1 MRKQQLLTVLALAG
15 WAVACSSSV
24 VRALEITNPN
34 PNKRFFYTL
43 TQNLTETVWIQS
55 DNVYLNCNGHSVTN
69 PKPEVKYYG
78 TGIAVLNA
86 RYVTIAHCHVSGWF
100 TGIGIERSPDSLVLS
115 NELFDNGF
123 GLDIVD
129 HSAPISVLY
138 NRIRDNLSYGL
149 ELRTSLGEI
158 GIMGNTFLYNGLWRT
173 GIPNYHLSVRSC
185 CVTTLPLE
193 QFGNSFTPP
202 LPLD

>member
-1 MRKQQLLTVLALAG
+1 MRRQQLLTVLALAG

-55 DNVYLNCNGHSVTN
+55 DNVYLNCNGHSIT
-69 PKPEVKYYG
+69 KPGAKYYG

-86 RYVTIAHCHVSGWF
+86 KNVTIAHCHVSGWL

-115 NELFDNGF
+115 NELFDNLS
-123 GLDIVD
+123 GLEIVD
-129 HSAPISVLY
+129 HSAPI
-138 NRIRDNLSYGL
+138 
-149 ELRTSLGEI
+149 
-158 GIMGNTFLYNGLWRT
+158 
-173 GIPNYHLSVRSC
+173 
-185 CVTTLPLE
+185 
-193 QFGNSFTPP
+193 
-202 LPLD
+202 